1 MEISSHLTLVPST
14 GLMVKGTEMSSPP
27 TLLTERST
35 APFTFFVSELIFLQ
49 VYDTV
54 GWVIGKVSGSL

>member
-27 TLLTERST
+27 TLLKGVQHPLR
-35 APFTFFVSELIFLQ
+35 FFVNALIFLQ
-49 VYDTV
+49 VYDIV
-54 GWVIGKVSGSL
+54 GWVIGRVSGSL

>member
-27 TLLTERST
+27 TLLKGVQLPLR
-35 APFTFFVSELIFLQ
+35 FLS
-49 VYDTV
+49 VRWFSLKSMTLLV
-54 GWVIGKVSGSL
+54 GW